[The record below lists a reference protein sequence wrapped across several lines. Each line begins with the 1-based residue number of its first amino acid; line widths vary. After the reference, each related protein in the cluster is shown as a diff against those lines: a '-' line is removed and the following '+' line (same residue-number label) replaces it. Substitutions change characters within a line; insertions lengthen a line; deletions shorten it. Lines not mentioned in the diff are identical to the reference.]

1 MIESIDPRKARE
13 IQKTRIEAAMDALA
27 VLLKRKNNVNR
38 DAARRIVEE
47 IYRNKKIQ
55 PIRGKAWPQ
64 DIWDKELTTLYV
76 IAKYALMLHEENP
89 DVFHRIFSYEETLE
103 DIIRIVNEK
112 NNSEEA
118 RKFIHFLLGGEID
131 DNTVARILRL
141 ETTKLLLGFST
152 EDRVIDLMKKLAEAL
167 PEHASTVR
175 KYARYF
181 IALRIAQSI
190 AANTVRDRIAKEA
203 LKQALAAKIGF
214 EKIMPNDEYIE
225 EIAINVFNIP
235 KKKITRILALK
246 NNNKKARKN
255 KQD

>member
-1 MIESIDPRKARE
+1 MIESIDPRRARE
-13 IQKTRIEAAMDALA
+13 TQKARIEAAMDALA
-27 VLLKRKNNVNR
+27 VLLKRKSVIDR
-38 DAARRIVEE
+38 DAARKIVEE
-47 IYRNKKIQ
+47 IYRSKKIQ

-64 DIWDKELTTLYV
+64 DIWDKELATLYV

-103 DIIRIVNEK
+103 DVIRIINEK
-112 NNSEEA
+112 ASEEA

-131 DNTVARILRL
+131 DNTIARILRL

-152 EDRVIDLMKKLAEAL
+152 EDKVINLMKKLSEAL
-167 PEHASTVR
+167 PEHAATVR

-190 AANTVRDRIAKEA
+190 AANIVRNRIAKEA

-225 EIAINVFNIP
+225 EIAVNVFNIP
-235 KKKITRILALK
+235 KKKIARILALK
-246 NNNKKARKN
+246 NNNKKVRKN
-255 KQD
+255 KQG

>member
-38 DAARRIVEE
+38 DSARKIVEE
-47 IYRNKKIQ
+47 IYRSKKIQ

-64 DIWDKELTTLYV
+64 DIWDKELATLYV

-89 DVFHRIFSYEETLE
+89 DVFYRIFSYEETLE
-103 DIIRIVNEK
+103 DVIRIVNEK
-112 NNSEEA
+112 NSEEA

-152 EDRVIDLMKKLAEAL
+152 EDRVIDLMKKLSEAL

-190 AANTVRDRIAKEA
+190 AANIVRNRIAKEA

-225 EIAINVFNIP
+225 EIAVNVFNIP